1 MSSAKQRS
9 NKGGGG
15 GGGGGGSGSSPSEKG
30 AHSSLPDDVA
40 KKHPQQS
47 QAHSKGA
54 KGSSP
59 APGAGK
65 ASSALSLGKLF
76 SGLFYLVLLAVAG
89 LSGWG
94 AHRLWEEVSHISQRQ
109 EGFVRQR
116 EELARTL
123 AGVEQ
128 KIQSL
133 QSAFGGFELT
143 LKNSQQKQDITEK
156 AVRQG
161 ESEINRIS
169 EVLQKLQNEIL
180 KDLSDGIHV
189 VKDARERDFTSLENT
204 VEERL
209 TELTRSINDNIAEFT
224 NVQKRSQ
231 EEINEV
237 KANIALLSEPGA
249 YKHELQALKSVVDE
263 MQASMRAKEKAIESL
278 QSTIDLMESDV
289 LSEVKELVNL
299 KQEHDKFKEAADT
312 EHLSLQAL
320 EEKVLKAE
328 ETIASFPD
336 ELQRLS
342 EDLLHIKTSANVQES
357 YSVPEDILQ
366 TLQKDSER
374 YDSRFR
380 TIEEKLQ
387 SLSST
392 AQHVEMEESFASK
405 YESKLAALEEGIGS
419 LRDSLESDARS
430 LTDTVRSLSESQL
443 SMYSDID
450 ELRRSMSDL
459 SNNADALDRIQNE
472 VRALLDREKPPMA
485 VGQSKHHLEE
495 LSSLKSSVGELRS
508 SVDQAESDLKMLRTA
523 VDSLVAYSVKIETNQ
538 NDVQSVKT
546 TLDDLRNDLDR
557 LFVKVEK
564 IHEKI

>member
-1 MSSAKQRS
+1 MSSAKQRN

-15 GGGGGGSGSSPSEKG
+15 GGSSPPEKG

-40 KKHPQQS
+40 KRPPQQS
-47 QAHSKGA
+47 QAQAKGA
-54 KGSSP
+54 KGGLS

-65 ASSALSLGKLF
+65 PSCALSLGKLLN
-76 SGLFYLVLLAVAG
+76 GLFYLVLLAVAG

-94 AHRLWEEVSHISQRQ
+94 AHRLWEEVNHVGLRQ
-109 EGFVRQR
+109 EGFTRQR
-116 EELARTL
+116 DELARTL
-123 AGVEQ
+123 QGVEL

-143 LKNSQQKQDITEK
+143 LKNSQEKQDTTEK

-161 ESEINRIS
+161 ESKINRIS
-169 EVLQKLQNEIL
+169 EILQKLQNEVL

-209 TELTRSINDNIAEFT
+209 TELTKSINDNIAEFT
-224 NVQKRSQ
+224 SVQKRSQ

-237 KANIALLSEPGA
+237 KANVALLGEPGA
-249 YKHELQALKSVVDE
+249 YKHELQTLRSVVDE
-263 MQASMRAKEKAIESL
+263 MQASMRAKEKVIESL
-278 QSTIDLMESDV
+278 QSTINLMESDV
-289 LSEVKELVNL
+289 LSEVKELVHL

-328 ETIASFPD
+328 EAIAHLPD
-336 ELQRLS
+336 ELQKLS
-342 EDLLHIKTSANVQES
+342 EDLLHLKTSANVQERITVS
-357 YSVPEDILQ
+357 KDILQ
-366 TLQKDSER
+366 NLRNDSEQ

-387 SLSST
+387 VLSST
-392 AQHVEMEESFASK
+392 SAQHLILSK
-405 YESKLAALEEGIGS
+405 SLVSKCESKLVSLEKGFAS
-419 LRDSLESDARS
+419 LRDTFEKD
-430 LTDTVRSLSESQL
+430 VRSVMDTIKSVGESQL
-443 SMYSDID
+443 SMYSDVD
-450 ELRRSMSDL
+450 ELRRNVNDL
-459 SNNADALDRIQNE
+459 SNNADVLEEIQNE
-472 VRALLDREKPPMA
+472 VRALLDREKPPMNER
-485 VGQSKHHLEE
+485 QSKDHLEE
-495 LSSLKSSVGELRS
+495 LSSLKGSISELQTSVG
-508 SVDQAESDLKMLRTA
+508 QAESDLKMLRTA
-523 VDSLVAYSVKIETNQ
+523 VDSLVAYSVKIETNE
-538 NDVQSVKT
+538 NSVESVKT

>member
-15 GGGGGGSGSSPSEKG
+15 SSPSEKG
-30 AHSSLPDDVA
+30 AHCSLPDDVA
-40 KKHPQQS
+40 KRPPQQS
-47 QAHSKGA
+47 PAPSKGA
-54 KGSSP
+54 KVSAS
-59 APGAGK
+59 GAGK
-65 ASSALSLGKLF
+65 PSSSSALSLGRLF
-76 SGLFYLVLLAVAG
+76 SGLFYLALLAVAG

-94 AHRLWEEVSHISQRQ
+94 AHRLWEEVSHIGLRQ
-109 EGFVRQR
+109 EGFARQR
-116 EELARTL
+116 EELARAL
-123 AGVEQ
+123 QGVELQ
-128 KIQSL
+128 IQSL
-133 QSAFGGFELT
+133 HSAFGGFELT

-224 NVQKRSQ
+224 SAQKRSQ

-237 KANIALLSEPGA
+237 KANVALLGESGA
-249 YKHELQALKSVVDE
+249 YKHELQALRSVVDE
-263 MQASMRAKEKAIESL
+263 MQASMRAKEKVIESL

-299 KQEHDKFKEAADT
+299 KREHDRFKEAADT

-328 ETIASFPD
+328 EAIAHLPD

-342 EDLLHIKTSANVQES
+342 EDLLQFKTSANVQERIT
-357 YSVPEDILQ
+357 VPEDILQ

-374 YDSRFR
+374 YDSKFR
-380 TIEEKLQ
+380 TIEENLQ
-387 SLSST
+387 ALSSPT
-392 AQHVEMEESFASK
+392 AQHVEMIASLDSK
-405 YESKLAALEEGIGS
+405 YDTKLAALEEGISS
-419 LRDSLESDARS
+419 LRGALESDVRS
-430 LTDTVRSLSESQL
+430 LTDTVRSLRESQL
-443 SMYSDID
+443 SVFNDVD
-450 ELRRSMSDL
+450 ELRRSVSDL
-459 SNNADALDRIQNE
+459 SNNADALDKIQNE
-472 VRALLDREKPPMA
+472 VRALLDQEKPPMD
-485 VGQSKHHLEE
+485 VGQSKDRLEE
-495 LSSLKSSVGELRS
+495 LSSLKGFVGDLRS

-523 VDSLVAYSVKIETNQ
+523 VDSLVAYSVKIETNE

-546 TLDDLRNDLDR
+546 TLDDLRSDLDR